1 MNTVSLGWSP
11 LVPEAAL
18 FGLVALSAAV
28 LAVGLLRQAPGLG
41 WRVLAAVALLVA
53 LANPALVLEEREPLR
68 DITVAV
74 VDETASQDI
83 GERRARTAAAIEA
96 IRERLGDARD
106 VELRVVRVGPGG
118 GGGGGPVDGTRLFTA
133 LERAMA
139 DIPRRRFA
147 GAFMLTDGQVH
158 DLPEAAR
165 AFDLGG
171 PLHVMLSGDRDEG
184 DRRLSVVR
192 APTFGIVG
200 QSARLTIRVDDP
212 PGAGIRQARLT
223 LRRDGADPGRT
234 LLAPVGTDH
243 TIDLIIDRGGPSV
256 YELTVED
263 GPRELTRAN
272 NRTVVV
278 VNGVRDRLRV
288 LLVSGEPH
296 PGERTWR
303 NLLKADPSV
312 DLVHFTILR
321 PPEKQDGTPVR
332 ELSLIAFPIREL
344 FEINLH
350 DFDLVIFDRYQRRGV
365 LPQLY
370 LGNIASYV
378 AAGGALLEAAG
389 PNFASTRSLY
399 RTPLASVLPAEP
411 TGTVFEESFR
421 ARVTDAG
428 RRHPVTASLPDA
440 GGDAPSW
447 GRWFRHIEAEPRSG
461 TVIMDGARDR
471 PLLVLDRVGEG
482 RVAQLMSDHIW
493 LWARGYEGGG
503 PHAELLRRLSHW
515 LMKEPELEEDSLRAE
530 LRGDQLTITRRSLEA
545 DERAVTVTFP
555 SGRTADVVL
564 EDVGQ
569 GRAVGTLPVDE
580 AGLYSLN
587 DGERTTLA
595 AVGALNPREFSDVK
609 TTPAHLVPF
618 AAASGGGV
626 AWFADGAT
634 PDIRLLAPGRAMFGA
649 AAGGSRPWF
658 GLQRNGDFTVTG
670 VSELP
675 LWPAVVILLLGL
687 GGLLLAWRRE
697 GR

>member
-11 LVPEAAL
+11 LLPLTLLV
-18 FGLVALSAAV
+18 GLAGLAVAV
-28 LAVGLLRQAPGLG
+28 LAVGLIRRAPGLG
-41 WRVLAAVALLVA
+41 WRVLAAAALLVA
-53 LANPALVLEEREPLR
+53 LGNPALVLEERVALS
-68 DITVAV
+68 DIAVAI
-74 VDETASQDI
+74 VDETASQGI
-83 GERRARTAAAIEA
+83 GERQPRTEAALAA
-96 IRERLGDARD
+96 LRERLGNAAD

-118 GGGGGPVDGTRLFTA
+118 GGAGPVDGSRLFTA

-139 DIPRRRFA
+139 DVPRRRFA

-165 AFDLGG
+165 TFDLGG
-171 PLHVMLSGDRDEG
+171 PLHVLLSGERDEG
-184 DRRLSVVR
+184 DRRLSIVQE
-192 APTFGIVG
+192 PSFGIVG
-200 QSARLTIRVDDP
+200 QSARLTLRVDDP
-212 PGAGIRQARLT
+212 PGVGIRQARVT
-223 LRRDGADPGRT
+223 MRRDGEAESQT
-234 LLAPVGTDH
+234 VLVPVGVDH
-243 TIDLIIDRGGPSV
+243 AINLIVDRGGPSV
-256 YELTVED
+256 YELMVED
-263 GPRELTRAN
+263 GPRELTQAN
-272 NRTVVV
+272 NRSVVV
-278 VNGVRDRLRV
+278 INGVRDRLRV

-350 DFDLVIFDRYQRRGV
+350 EFDLVIFDRYQRRGV

-389 PNFASTRSLY
+389 PTFATSRSLF

-411 TGTVFEESFR
+411 TGVVFEEGFR
-421 ARVTDAG
+421 ASVTDPG
-428 RRHPVTASLPDA
+428 RRHPVTAALPD
-440 GGDAPSW
+440 GGADQPAW
-447 GRWFRHIEAEPRSG
+447 GRWFRHVEAEPRSG
-461 TVIMDGARDR
+461 TVVMAGARDR
-471 PLLVLDRVGEG
+471 PLLVLDRVGDG

-493 LWARGYEGGG
+493 LWARGFEGGG

-515 LMKEPELEEDSLRAE
+515 LMKEPELEEESLRGEVQAD
-530 LRGDQLTITRRSLEA
+530 RLTITRSSLEL

-564 EDVGQ
+564 EERGQ
-569 GRAVGTLPVDE
+569 GRSAGSIVVDE
-580 AGLYSLN
+580 AGLYTLS
-587 DGERTTLA
+587 DGTRTALA
-595 AVGALNPREFSDVK
+595 AVGALNPREFSDV
-609 TTPAHLVPF
+609 TTTDALLVPF
-618 AAASGGGV
+618 ATASGGGV
-626 AWFADGAT
+626 AWLADGE
-634 PDIRLLAPGRAMFGA
+634 PPEVRRLAPSRAMFGS
-649 AAGGSRPWF
+649 AAGSSRPWF
-658 GLQRNGDFTVTG
+658 GLQRNRDFTVTG

-675 LWPAVVILLLGL
+675 LWPAVVILILGL